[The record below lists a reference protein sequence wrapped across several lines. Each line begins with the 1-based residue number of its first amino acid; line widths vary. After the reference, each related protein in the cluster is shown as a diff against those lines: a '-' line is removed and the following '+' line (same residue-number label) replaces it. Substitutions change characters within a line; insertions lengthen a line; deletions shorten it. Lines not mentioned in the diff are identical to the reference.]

1 MNPKT
6 QHPCRAALASVPSAN
21 ATASNWHLVDIG
33 EQNVHML
40 DQLDIAYMC
49 ATKLVR
55 EGFTVLSVHV
65 EHHRPVVWIQNGSL
79 CGELE
84 GAVMIR
90 RPGPHG
96 IENIMAAP
104 LEGCQVQWIVRG
116 H

>member
-1 MNPKT
+1 M
-6 QHPCRAALASVPSAN
+6 N
-21 ATASNWHLVDIG
+21 ATVYPITGSTHLLDIG
-33 EQNVHML
+33 EQNEHML
-40 DQLDIAYMC
+40 DAIALAQLCSA
-49 ATKLVR
+49 KLVR

-65 EHHRPVVWIQNGSL
+65 EHHRPVIWIQNCAW

-96 IENIMAAP
+96 IENIMVAAI
-104 LEGCQVQWIVRG
+104 EGCQVHWIVRG

>member
-1 MNPKT
+1 M
-6 QHPCRAALASVPSAN
+6 N
-21 ATASNWHLVDIG
+21 ATVYPITGSTHLLDIG

-40 DQLDIAYMC
+40 DQLDSAYMC
-49 ATKLVR
+49 AAKLVR
-55 EGFTVLSVHV
+55 AGFTVLSVHV

-79 CGELE
+79 CGEIE

-90 RPGPHG
+90 RPGPLGVCPHCG
-96 IENIMAAP
+96 KGHFENVMAAP